1 MNADYRKNF
10 AAIDWKPL
18 PAPERKASPSRRADF
33 PTPRVMRDT
42 MDPLQ
47 SMTDGNFYT
56 SKSELRKEYR
66 RAGVIEVG
74 NETQT
79 TGRAQPIGRD
89 DGSIDAALSAVGL

>member
-1 MNADYRKNF
+1 MT
-10 AAIDWKPL
+10 DWIKTANGWVKSYTPL
-18 PAPERKASPSRRADF
+18 QAPVTARGDF

-47 SMTDGNFYT
+47 SMTDGKTYD
-56 SKSELRKEYR
+56 SKAALRAEYR

-79 TGRAQPIGRD
+79 NSRAQPTSRD
-89 DGSIDAALSAVGL
+89 DGSIDQALSAVGL